1 MFDLLLLPVWNI
13 QALGLASSPQ
23 WLLLLMMM
31 LLLLLWDNGSNRT
44 ARCSVREQV
53 AVKLWLRLETE
64 ATTLTRP
71 PGMRFG
77 NVSFQSSHVLVH
89 LVAVRTQ

>member
-1 MFDLLLLPVWNI
+1 MSYLLLLPVWNI
-13 QALGLASSPQ
+13 QALGLAPSPR
-23 WLLLLMMM
+23 WLLLLV
-31 LLLLLWDNGSNRT
+31 LLLLLWDNGSNWT

-64 ATTLTRP
+64 ATTSTRP

-77 NVSFQSSHVLVH
+77 NVSFQPNHVLAH
-89 LVAVRTQ
+89 LVAVRTE

>member
-1 MFDLLLLPVWNI
+1 MSDLLLLPVLNI
-13 QALGLASSPQ
+13 QALGLAPSPH
-23 WLLLLMMM
+23 WLLLLGMMM
-31 LLLLLWDNGSNRT
+31 LLLLWDNGSNWT

-77 NVSFQSSHVLVH
+77 NVSFQPNHILAH

>member
-1 MFDLLLLPVWNI
+1 MSDLMLPVWNI
-13 QALGLASSPQ
+13 QDLGLAPSPR
-23 WLLLLMMM
+23 WLLLLV
-31 LLLLLWDNGSNRT
+31 LLLLLWDNGSNWT

-64 ATTLTRP
+64 ATTSTRP

-77 NVSFQSSHVLVH
+77 NVSFQPNHVLAH

>member
-1 MFDLLLLPVWNI
+1 MSDLMLPVWNI
-13 QALGLASSPQ
+13 QDLGLAPSPR
-23 WLLLLMMM
+23 WLLLLV
-31 LLLLLWDNGSNRT
+31 LLLLLWDNGSNWT

-64 ATTLTRP
+64 ATTSTRP

-77 NVSFQSSHVLVH
+77 NVSFQPNHVLAH
-89 LVAVRTQ
+89 LVAVRTE

>member
-1 MFDLLLLPVWNI
+1 MSDLMLPVWNI
-13 QALGLASSPQ
+13 QDLGLAPSPR
-23 WLLLLMMM
+23 WLLLLV
-31 LLLLLWDNGSNRT
+31 LLLLLWDNGSNWT
-44 ARCSVREQV
+44 ARCSVSEQV

-64 ATTLTRP
+64 ATTSTRP

-77 NVSFQSSHVLVH
+77 NVSFQPNHVLAH

>member
-1 MFDLLLLPVWNI
+1 MSYLLLPVLNI
-13 QALGLASSPQ
+13 EALGLAPSPQ
-23 WLLLLMMM
+23 W
-31 LLLLLWDNGSNRT
+31 LLLLWDNGSNWT
-44 ARCSVREQV
+44 ARCSVSEQV

-64 ATTLTRP
+64 ATTSTRP

-77 NVSFQSSHVLVH
+77 NVSFQPNHVLAH

>member
-1 MFDLLLLPVWNI
+1 MSDLLLLPVWNI
-13 QALGLASSPQ
+13 QALSLPSSPQ
-23 WLLLLMMM
+23 WLLLLMM
-31 LLLLLWDNGSNRT
+31 LLLLWDNRSNWT
-44 ARCSVREQV
+44 ARCSVSEQV

-64 ATTLTRP
+64 ATTSTRP

-77 NVSFQSSHVLVH
+77 NVSFQPNHVLAH